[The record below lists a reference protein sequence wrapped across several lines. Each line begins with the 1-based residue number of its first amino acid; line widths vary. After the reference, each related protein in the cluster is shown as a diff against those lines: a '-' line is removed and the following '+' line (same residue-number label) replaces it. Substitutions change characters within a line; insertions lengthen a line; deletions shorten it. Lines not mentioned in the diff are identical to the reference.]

1 MTGRVQVWV
10 GGTVA
15 AVAVVGLAVH
25 LMVAGLDAADKW
37 ASVLGLFVALA
48 GLGVA
53 LAGLRRNRQGGGS
66 QSVESSTL
74 GGGVTQ
80 VSGTG
85 GSVRIHHHAP
95 SALPATGPPTG
106 PVPPVGVH
114 PVPDGGQSVRNTQTS
129 GPVDQVQS
137 TDGDVEIEGP

>member
-25 LMVAGLDAADKW
+25 LMLVGLDAADKW

-53 LAGLRRNRQGGGS
+53 MAGLRQNRQEGGS
-66 QSVESSTL
+66 QSVENSTL
-74 GGGVTQ
+74 GGAATQ
-80 VSGTG
+80 VARTG
-85 GSVRIHHHAP
+85 GNVRINHHAP
-95 SALPATGPPTG
+95 ASLPATGPPTG
-106 PVPPVGVH
+106 AVPPVGMP
-114 PVPDGGQSVRNTQTS
+114 PVPDGGQSVRNSQTS

-137 TDGDVEIEGP
+137 TDGNVEIEGP